1 MLPAGIPISGAAG
14 DQQAALFGQTCFEPG
29 MVKATFGTGAFI
41 LMHTGTSLIASK
53 KGLLTT
59 IAWGL
64 EGKVEYALEGSVFVA
79 GAAVQWLSD
88 GLGIIQSAAET
99 GSAGPLRSRYLLA
112 VLYFV
117 PSFVGLG
124 RLHWNPYVRGMIM
137 GITEG
142 VQAGPTWPGPPWRP
156 LFTRRKMWW
165 MPWWRCGH
173 PLTELKVDGGASVNN
188 FLCQFMAD
196 MAQTQSAAAPRF

>member
-53 KGLLTT
+53 NGLLTT

-79 GAAVQWLSD
+79 GAAVQWLRD
-88 GLGIIQSAAET
+88 GLGIIQNAAET
-99 GSAGPLRSRYLLA
+99 EALA
-112 VLYFV
+112 LSVPDTSGLYFV

-124 RLHWNPYVRGMIM
+124 APT
-137 GITEG
+137 GI
-142 VQAGPTWPGPPWRP
+142 P
-156 LFTRRKMWW
+156 M
-165 MPWWRCGH
+165 CG
-173 PLTELKVDGGASVNN
+173 A
-188 FLCQFMAD
+188 
-196 MAQTQSAAAPRF
+196 